1 MAQENQ
7 KSKCKMSI
15 RTRIEDAEFLYKNGR
30 KDGAL
35 LSILV
40 ALAATSR
47 KRYPKTI
54 KEKDG
59 DAFTT
64 FLGEE
69 LTKRIGVGK
78 FMVKFRNKMILLQD
92 LFYKFVRCELAH
104 EAQIPEDIKFTKG
117 DMLRVKVDEKE
128 INLSEK
134 LIDILFDIVI
144 KAEENKEEF
153 KDILGKINQS

>member
-1 MAQENQ
+1 
-7 KSKCKMSI
+7 MSV

-35 LSILV
+35 LSILI

-47 KRYPKTI
+47 KRYPKVV
-54 KEKDG
+54 KEDR
-59 DAFTT
+59 DAFTA

-78 FMVKFRNKMILLQD
+78 FKVKFRNKMILLQD

-117 DMLRVKVDEKE
+117 DMLHVRVDEKE
-128 INLSEK
+128 ISLSERF
-134 LIDILFDIVI
+134 IDILFNIVI

-153 KDILGKINQS
+153 NDILEKINQS

>member
-1 MAQENQ
+1 
-7 KSKCKMSI
+7 MSV
-15 RTRIEDAEFLYKNGR
+15 RTRIEDAKFLYKNGR

-47 KRYPKTI
+47 KRYPKAV
-54 KEKDG
+54 KKDR
-59 DAFTT
+59 DAFTI

-69 LTKRIGVGK
+69 LTKRIGLGK
-78 FMVKFRNKMILLQD
+78 FTVKFRNKMILLQD
-92 LFYKFVRCELAH
+92 LFYEFVRCELAH

-117 DMLRVKVDEKE
+117 DMLHVKVDEKE
-128 INLSEK
+128 ISLSEK
-134 LIDILFDIVI
+134 FIDILFDIVI

-153 KDILGKINQS
+153 KDILEKTNQS

>member
-1 MAQENQ
+1 
-7 KSKCKMSI
+7 MSI

-47 KRYPKTI
+47 KRYSRTVK
-54 KEKDG
+54 KKDG

-64 FLGEE
+64 FLSEE
-69 LTKRIGVGK
+69 LTKRVGIGK
-78 FMVKFRNKMILLQD
+78 FTVKFRNKMILLQD

-104 EAQIPEDIKFTKG
+104 GAQLPEDIKFTKG
-117 DMLRVKVDEKE
+117 DMLHVKVDEKE
-128 INLSEK
+128 ISLSEK
-134 LIDILFDIVI
+134 FIDILFNIVI

>member
-1 MAQENQ
+1 
-7 KSKCKMSI
+7 MSV

-47 KRYPKTI
+47 KRYPKVV
-54 KEKDG
+54 KKKDR

-69 LTKRIGVGK
+69 LTKRIRVGK
-78 FMVKFRNKMILLQD
+78 FVVKFRNKMILLQD
-92 LFYKFVRCELAH
+92 LFYEFVRCELAH
-104 EAQIPEDIKFTKG
+104 EAQIPKDIKFTKG
-117 DMLRVKVDEKE
+117 DMLHVKVDEKE
-128 INLSEK
+128 ISLSEK
-134 LIDILFDIVI
+134 FVDILFNIVI

-153 KDILGKINQS
+153 KDILEKTNQS